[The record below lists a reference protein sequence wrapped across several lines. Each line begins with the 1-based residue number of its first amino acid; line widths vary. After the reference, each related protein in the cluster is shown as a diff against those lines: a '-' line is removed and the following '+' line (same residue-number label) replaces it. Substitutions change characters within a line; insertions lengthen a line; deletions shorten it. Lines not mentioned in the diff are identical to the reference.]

1 MRFLKLLLLIYPL
14 YFYGQISLSEI
25 DFFRKITNPD
35 SIPIVTN
42 GENHCN
48 DYFEK
53 KRGSS
58 QFDENKFKNFFSCK
72 FSPKRDRFYIYM
84 LSVERDKNIPLRDF
98 CKNIILD
105 NSYVADHMD
114 KIYIYQKK
122 EYLNGFFV
130 ENLFNDRVVSFKNNY
145 EKDQQIIN
153 NEINNFIINNRS
165 KFSSNNDENIKLL
178 RKEKRKL
185 EKIYRKVITNSE
197 SDLDR
202 VIKKELD
209 KIVRYKIFV
218 NDIRTF
224 TSYSCN
230 WVPGKGLIP
239 YVKKEKFSEFEDV

>member
-14 YFYGQISLSEI
+14 YLSGQISLSEI

-35 SIPIVTN
+35 SIPIIKD
-42 GENHCN
+42 GEKHCN
-48 DYFEK
+48 NFFEK

-58 QFDENKFKNFFSCK
+58 QFNENKFDNFFSCK
-72 FSPKRDRFYIYM
+72 FSPTRNRFYIYM
-84 LSVERDKNIPLRDF
+84 LAVERDKNIRLRDF

-105 NSYVADHMD
+105 NPYVVDHMD
-114 KIYIYQKK
+114 KIFINQKR

-130 ENLFNDRVVSFKNNY
+130 ENFFNNRVVSFKNNY
-145 EKDQQIIN
+145 ERDQQIIK
-153 NEINNFIINNRS
+153 NEINNFIISNRF

-178 RKEKRKL
+178 RNEERKL
-185 EKIYRKVITNSE
+185 EKIYKKVITNSE

-218 NDIRTF
+218 NDINTF

-230 WVPGKGLIP
+230 WEPGKGLNP